1 MQHENRIELKA
12 CPFCDK
18 RKPADW
24 YGPEFEYVERNEKTG
39 KVERTVR
46 YRKYVGCW
54 RCRELRGL
62 CALRKPPVKERK

>member
-1 MQHENRIELKA
+1 MQHENRIELKT

-18 RKPADW
+18 RRPADW

-46 YRKYVGCW
+46 YRKYVGC
-54 RCRELRGL
+54 
-62 CALRKPPVKERK
+62 